1 MLNIFFYTDQTFSS
15 YFFLYIKNANWL
27 LPKKG
32 IKSCQD
38 LSEEQKTEKQKY
50 GLEQFSNPSEAERDK
65 TYQYGCELDRNL
77 SEDKKQSLVE
87 HRKNYS
93 RIQKLIKT
101 S

>member
-1 MLNIFFYTDQTFSS
+1 MPTGHYQKRVLKAFKIFQ
-15 YFFLYIKNANWL
+15 
-27 LPKKG
+27 
-32 IKSCQD
+32 
-38 LSEEQKTEKQKY
+38 EQKTEKQKY
-50 GLEQFSNPSEAERDK
+50 GREQFSNLSEEERDK